1 MEFERSKM
9 SGRVL
14 LSIVLTI
21 VLIAAL
27 VGVGTYVYNAGVAQG
42 LAANG
47 KIVAPDGSAAPYP
60 YYGPV
65 YQPWGFG
72 FGIFGLI
79 FPLLFI
85 FVIFGLLRGLLFGG
99 WRRRGP
105 WGWDRPHSDWEK
117 NVPPTVEEWHRKM
130 HESPSDEKRSI

>member
-1 MEFERSKM
+1 M
-9 SGRVL
+9 SSGIFWRV
-14 LSIVLTI
+14 VLAI

-42 LAANG
+42 LAASG
-47 KIVAPDGSAAPYP
+47 KIVAPDGGVAPYA
-60 YYGPV
+60 YYGPF

-85 FVIFGLLRGLLFGG
+85 FLIFGLLRGIFFGG
-99 WRRRGP
+99 WRGRRG
-105 WGWDRPHSDWEK
+105 WGDPRSQRGEWPHD
-117 NVPPTVEEWHRKM
+117 VPPTVEEWHRKM
-130 HESPSDEKRSI
+130 HESQSSEKRSS